1 MGQMIEREKEEDFR
15 EQKQMGY
22 ESEWTY
28 DGKLSDLPLPSP
40 FKKRPRLGA
49 RFTVTAELT
58 KLIHPIRRE
67 LKDTIHTLSRYKSSC
82 LLE

>member
-1 MGQMIEREKEEDFR
+1 MIEREKEEEFR

-28 DGKLSDLPLPSP
+28 DGKLNGLPLPEP
-40 FKKRPRLGA
+40 FKERPRLGS
-49 RFTVTAELT
+49 RFTVTNELT
-58 KLIHPIRRE
+58 KLIHPIKRE
-67 LKDTIHTLSRYKSSC
+67 MKDTINSLARYKSSC